1 MSRSSSAS
9 EHKED
14 FSSDQRSIRTVRSSQ
29 QSQSSRQKYY
39 VVNASNYLTD
49 GCQFNPNDLRNSVP
63 LEITDKNF
71 KKFKPHDQ
79 SDFSNIIDNNIDGL
93 NERLNHLLYVTH
105 GSCADGVWPYV
116 RIPSVNVFYYL
127 TALTKGTSLQFWT
140 HIQLYEYFY
149 KLLCKLTGETDIRFG
164 DLPDEIKEKFE
175 VWSWR
180 PRSQSGR
187 VLISTLYPEF
197 TLRPAHPI
205 SLVPG
210 EHRITLNNMRGE
222 RVITLSPRNPS
233 VYRSM
238 LNYYGLD
245 THRLYDVIK
254 DILLPS
260 IKRKR
265 TEKRAKAIRDNTA
278 KYTVDGGY
286 RYVFRVIAL
295 RIGTS
300 EITPGYQNIT
310 VDSYRKLTHLDIKP
324 MIKTAVMSTV
334 GSRLYGPRAAEFGR
348 DGVFDNLVEDLEIS
362 RLYGTVDSN
371 PYIRNRIYQNGKL
384 KIKLEP
390 NKPAPP
396 LLPASY
402 VLDLSVSGR
411 PERFLL
417 GGDVV
422 NIGIRLNNVDESI
435 LGARPADQWS
445 NSDGTLTL

>member
-1 MSRSSSAS
+1 MA
-9 EHKED
+9 
-14 FSSDQRSIRTVRSSQ
+14 
-29 QSQSSRQKYY
+29 
-39 VVNASNYLTD
+39 NARNYLTD
-49 GCQFNPNDLRNSVP
+49 GCQFNPEDLRNSVP

-71 KKFKPHDQ
+71 EKFNPYMYC
-79 SDFSNIIDNNIDGL
+79 DFNKICNNFGRREIKFEDSRVFGD
-93 NERLNHLLYVTH
+93 RLSHLLYVTN
-105 GSCADGVWPYV
+105 GSCTDGIWPYA
-116 RIPSVNVFYYL
+116 NVFYYL
-127 TALTKGTSLQFWT
+127 SALTKGANLQFWT

-164 DLPDEIKEKFE
+164 DLPDEIKEKFD
-175 VWSWR
+175 VSSWR
-180 PRSQSGR
+180 SRPGHG
-187 VLISTLYPEF
+187 LISTLYPEF
-197 TLRPAHPI
+197 TLRPE
-205 SLVPG
+205 STTRRG
-210 EHRITLNNMRGE
+210 YTYRTITLNNMRGE
-222 RVITLSPRNPS
+222 RVVTLS
-233 VYRSM
+233 YRDPIAYRGM
-238 LNYYGLD
+238 LNYYGLYS
-245 THRLYDVIK
+245 HRLYDVIK

-260 IKRKR
+260 LKRKR
-265 TEKRAKAIRDNTA
+265 KEKRAQAIRDNTA

-362 RLYGTVDSN
+362 RLYGTVDNN

-422 NIGIRLNNVDESI
+422 NIGIRLNNADESI

>member
-1 MSRSSSAS
+1 MSTSRSRSADQSSS
-9 EHKED
+9 RQSRQPRRRGGRL
-14 FSSDQRSIRTVRSSQ
+14 SSSS
-29 QSQSSRQKYY
+29 SQSSRQKYY
-39 VVNASNYLTD
+39 VVNASNYLTEN
-49 GCQFNPNDLRNSVP
+49 CQFYPEDLRNSIP

-71 KKFKPHDQ
+71 RKFKPYTE
-79 SDFSNIIDNNIDGL
+79 SDALELIDSNTNDLTRSIINL
-93 NERLNHLLYVTH
+93 NRRLSHLFH
-105 GSCADGVWPYV
+105 V
-116 RIPSVNVFYYL
+116 RNGFMFYSL
-127 TALTKGTSLQFWT
+127 TTLTRGINLQFWT

-149 KLLCKLTGETDIRFG
+149 KLLCKLTGQTDIRLE
-164 DLPDEIKEKFE
+164 DLPSEIADRFY
-175 VWSWR
+175 
-180 PRSQSGR
+180 
-187 VLISTLYPEF
+187 VLRYDISSDTDRRILVSTLYPEF
-197 TLRPAHPI
+197 TLRPQSTN
-205 SLVPG
+205 SLG
-210 EHRITLNNMRGE
+210 HTYRTITLTSKRNE
-222 RVITLSPRNPS
+222 PKVIRIWNRNPAL
-233 VYRSM
+233 YRAI
-238 LNYYGLD
+238 LDYYGLYA
-245 THRLYDVIK
+245 HRLYDVIK
-254 DILLPS
+254 DILLPTL
-260 IKRKR
+260 KRNR
-265 TEKRAKAIRDNTA
+265 RLDRPRAIRDNTA